1 MGPRRGPARPAHG
14 PRRQAPQSTAR
25 RWYISADGTVA
36 YQRAHVLSPFPLSS
50 FWVVVRGYRLSARWR
65 VGVAVRRFLEI
76 ISQAD
81 LRKNGFWRPI
91 SAPEAPF
98 ALKFEVHIGPSEGK
112 TRVENTRF

>member
-1 MGPRRGPARPAHG
+1 MRA
-14 PRRQAPQSTAR
+14 
-25 RWYISADGTVA
+25 VA
-36 YQRAHVLSPFPLSS
+36 YEPRWTQVPLKAPEGGWRRPCRPHPGAGERGSIICMKRGNNEELT
-50 FWVVVRGYRLSARWR
+50 VR
-65 VGVAVRRFLEI
+65 RRFLVI